1 MPRRPGM
8 QMIPTVILWSYARRS
23 RGVAH
28 GGVKI
33 DDAVESPR
41 SSNPLV
47 HRHALRLT
55 RRSPGT
61 NALIRK
67 NSRAENLEAPGV
79 RPSDDLFVSRDDF
92 IRCHLRP
99 AATRIG
105 IRCGCVWLTNVVG
118 TFEQNHGL
126 NSGLRQDIAPQPGQ
140 RVLSPAGRTGQN
152 AVAADARI
160 QHGNFSVTG
169 EQSAG

>member
-8 QMIPTVILWSYARRS
+8 QMIPTVILRSHAGRPRR
-23 RGVAH
+23 VAQ

-55 RRSPGT
+55 GCGPST

-67 NSRAENLEAPGV
+67 NSRAKNLEAPGV
-79 RPSDDLFVSRDDF
+79 RASDDLFVSRDDF
-92 IRCHLRP
+92 IRRYLRP

-105 IRCGCVWLTNVVG
+105 IRVRCIWLTNVVG
-118 TFEQNHGL
+118 TLEQNHRLNPGL
-126 NSGLRQDIAPQPGQ
+126 CQNIASQPG
-140 RVLSPAGRTGQN
+140 
-152 AVAADARI
+152 
-160 QHGNFSVTG
+160 
-169 EQSAG
+169 

>member
-47 HRHALRLT
+47 HSHALRLT
-55 RRSPGT
+55 GRRPGT

-67 NSRAENLEAPGV
+67 NSRAKNLEAPGG

-92 IRCHLRP
+92 IRRHLRP
-99 AATRIG
+99 AATRIA
-105 IRCGCVWLTNVVG
+105 IRGRCVWLTNVVG
-118 TFEQNHGL
+118 AFEQNHRL
-126 NSGLRQDIAPQPGQ
+126 NPGLRQNVASQP
-140 RVLSPAGRTGQN
+140 S
-152 AVAADARI
+152 
-160 QHGNFSVTG
+160 
-169 EQSAG
+169 